1 MLTAVAF
8 LAGRVERETMYDD
21 VVPERRQFSDPTRG
35 LFEEYAVQGVDGTGS
50 AGELLLQLRRC
61 SEPASEAAGER
72 LVVTAR
78 LQPSRSK
85 AKLWLALTTIGEQSG
100 DLYPDLVV
108 SVHSG
113 RGSRARFE
121 DGQERSAMELALA
134 LNHPARL
141 PDTFYE
147 RFTWLSGVA
156 PFACD
161 RCPKLG
167 FVTYSAARAH
177 ALKHHGETAT
187 IRCVRRLVDESPLR
201 SLRRGWR
208 LLGRRFRLGDVLI
221 PEPIE
226 WHVEKEGEG
235 IYYAVSSVGSIGPY
249 WSEEEVQAREVEIT
263 TTLAAR
269 RDARHMN
276 AQPKRDA
283 R

>member
-1 MLTAVAF
+1 MS
-8 LAGRVERETMYDD
+8 DD

-61 SEPASEAAGER
+61 AEPASEAAGER

-78 LQPSRSK
+78 LHPSRSRV
-85 AKLWLALTTIGEQSG
+85 KLWLALTTVGEQSG
-100 DLYPDLVV
+100 NLYPDLVV

-113 RGSRARFE
+113 RGSTARYK

-134 LNHPARL
+134 LNHPGRL

-147 RFTWLSGVA
+147 RFTKLSAVA
-156 PFACD
+156 PFACV
-161 RCPKLG
+161 RCPKSS
-167 FVTYSAARAH
+167 FVTYSAARTH
-177 ALKHHGETAT
+177 GLKHHGEAAT

-201 SLRRGWR
+201 RLRRGWR

-235 IYYAVSSVGSIGPY
+235 VYYAVSSVGSIGPY

-263 TTLAAR
+263 TILAAR
-269 RDARHMN
+269 RDAGQLDAR
-276 AQPKRDA
+276 PKRDA